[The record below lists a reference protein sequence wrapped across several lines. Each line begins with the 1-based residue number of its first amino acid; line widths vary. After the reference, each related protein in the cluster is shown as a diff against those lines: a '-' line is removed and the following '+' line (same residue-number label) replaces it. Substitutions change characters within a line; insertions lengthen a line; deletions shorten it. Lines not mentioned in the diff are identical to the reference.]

1 MKGRVMAE
9 NGNGYW
15 AKWLVGVVTTCII
28 TALTMIG
35 TNVIA
40 NDQNSRLRDDCLDD
54 KFNAYAKEQTK
65 INGDILVVLADI
77 KADVRW
83 VKNKM

>member
-1 MKGRVMAE
+1 MAE

-15 AKWLVGVVTTCII
+15 TKWLVGIVTTCII

-40 NDQNSRLRDDCLDD
+40 NEQNSRSRDDNLEEKLNLCVR
-54 KFNAYAKEQTK
+54 EQTK
-65 INGDILVVLADI
+65 VNTEILVALAEMKNDLSYI
-77 KADVRW
+77 KKA
-83 VKNKM
+83 VK